1 MISYLSMKEKAMFY
15 YVIHHFL
22 FYNLYQRRKK
32 ERKTKTGMCYLRTKS
47 YIRHLSQSLNFR
59 KTIQ

>member
-1 MISYLSMKEKAMFY
+1 MKEKAMFY

-22 FYNLYQRRKK
+22 FHNLYQRRKK